1 MIGDL
6 LLIGLLLL
14 LLFFFSSAE
23 TSLTVVSKPLMHQ
36 LELEGDRRARLVN
49 RLLEG
54 RDRLLGSILLGN
66 TLTQILASALATSLA
81 IRLAGDVGV
90 AYGTALMTIIV
101 LLFCEILPKSI
112 ALNNAN
118 QLAPLIAP
126 LMRLMVWVLGP
137 ASAAVQSVVNFVLRL
152 FRIPVHAMSDI
163 EATRAELRGAIEIHT
178 AEEEVRH
185 ERKMLRSI
193 LDLGDVLVAEVMT
206 HRKNIV
212 TLDAGLPV
220 ETLLDQ
226 VIASPFT
233 RLPLWRNDPDNI
245 VGVVHSKA
253 LLRILRDHDGKLE
266 EVKIDALASAPWFIP
281 DQTTL
286 LDQLQAFRERREHFA
301 LVVDEYGALQG
312 IVTLE
317 DILEEIV
324 GEISDETDVAVPGV
338 KPQADGSLLV
348 NGDVTLRDLN
358 RDFDWRLPDENAV
371 TLAGLILHE
380 SRMIPDAGQLFLFHG
395 FRFEVL
401 RRLRNQIT
409 LVKVTPPRS
418 DEAGVKS

>member
-1 MIGDL
+1 MIADF

-23 TSLTVVSKPLMHQ
+23 TSLTAVSRPLMHQ
-36 LELEGDRRARLVN
+36 LELDGDRRAQLVN
-49 RLLEG
+49 RLLEQ
-54 RDRLLGSILLGN
+54 REKLLGTILLGN
-66 TLTQILASALATSLA
+66 TLTQIVASAVATSAA
-81 IRLAGDVGV
+81 IQLAGDIGV
-90 AYGTALMTIIV
+90 AVGTVAMTVVV
-101 LLFCEILPKSI
+101 LIACEILPKTV

-118 QLAPLIAP
+118 RLAPLIAP
-126 LMRLMVWVLGP
+126 VMRVMVWVLGP
-137 ASAAVQSVVNFVLRL
+137 ISLAVQTIVNAVLKL
-152 FRIPVHAMSDI
+152 FRIPVHSMIDI
-163 EATRAELRGAIEIHT
+163 ESTRAELRGAIEIHT
-178 AEEEVRH
+178 AEKEVRH
-185 ERKMLRSI
+185 EGKMLRSI
-193 LDLGDVLVAEVMT
+193 LDLGDVLVGEVMT
-206 HRKNIV
+206 HRRNIV
-212 TLDAGLPV
+212 TLDAGQPMAL
-220 ETLLDQ
+220 LLDQ

-233 RLPLWRNDPDNI
+233 RLPLWRGDPDNI
-245 VGVVHSKA
+245 VGIIHSKS
-253 LLRILRDHDGKLE
+253 LLRIVRDHDGKLE
-266 EVKIDALASAPWFIP
+266 DVKIDALASSPWFIP

-324 GEISDETDVAVPGV
+324 GDISDETDVAVPGV
-338 KPQADGSLLV
+338 KQQPDGSLLV
-348 NGDVTLRDLN
+348 NGDVTIRDLN

-380 SRMIPDAGQLFLFHG
+380 SRMIPDVGQLFLFHG

-409 LVKVTPPRS
+409 LVKVVPPQPE
-418 DEAGVKS
+418 DGE

>member
-36 LELEGDRRARLVN
+36 LEVEGDRRAGLVN

-54 RDRLLGSILLGN
+54 RNRLLGSILLGN

-118 QLAPLIAP
+118 KLAPLIAP
-126 LMRLMVWVLGP
+126 LMRLMVWILGP
-137 ASAAVQSVVNFVLRL
+137 LSAAVQSIVNALLRF
-152 FRIPVHAMSDI
+152 FRVPVHAMADI
-163 EATRAELRGAIEIHT
+163 EAARTELRGAIDIHT
-178 AEEEVRH
+178 AEEEVQH

-193 LDLGDVLVAEVMT
+193 LDLGDVLVGEVMT

-220 ETLLDQ
+220 EALLDQ

-233 RLPLWRNDPDNI
+233 RLPLWRDDPDNI
-245 VGVVHSKA
+245 IGVIHSKA
-253 LLRILRDHDGKLE
+253 LLRILRDHEGKLQD
-266 EVKIDALASAPWFIP
+266 VKIDALAAAPWFIP

-324 GEISDETDVAVPGV
+324 GDIADETDVAVPGV
-338 KPQADGSLLV
+338 KIQTDGSLLV

-409 LVKVTPPRS
+409 LIKVVPPKPGEEES
-418 DEAGVKS
+418 KS

>member
-1 MIGDL
+1 MIGDF

-23 TSLTVVSKPLMHQ
+23 TSLTVVSRPLMHT
-36 LELEGDRRARLVN
+36 LEIEGDKRARLVN
-49 RLLEG
+49 RLLAK

-66 TLTQILASALATSLA
+66 TLTQILASALATSVA

-90 AYGTALMTIIV
+90 AYGTALMTVVV
-101 LLFCEILPKSI
+101 LVACEILPKTV

-118 QLAPLIAP
+118 RLAPFLAPLI
-126 LMRLMVWVLGP
+126 RVMVWGLGP
-137 ASAAVQSVVNFVLRL
+137 ISMAVQTVVNAVLKL
-152 FRIPVHAMSDI
+152 FGVPIHTTLDI
-163 EATRAELRGAIEIHT
+163 DSLRAELRGAIDIHT
-178 AEEEVRH
+178 AEQEARH
-185 ERKMLRSI
+185 EGKMLRSI
-193 LDLGDVLVAEVMT
+193 LDLDEVLVGEVMT

-212 TLDAGLPV
+212 TLDGGQPMQI
-220 ETLLDQ
+220 LLDQ

-233 RLPLWRNDPDNI
+233 RLPLWRGDPDNI
-245 VGVVHSKA
+245 VGIVHSKS
-253 LLRILRDHDGKLE
+253 LLRVLRDHDGKLDE
-266 EVKIDALASAPWFIP
+266 AKIDALASAPWFIP

-286 LDQLQAFRERREHFA
+286 FDQLQAFRERREHFA

-324 GEISDETDVAVPGV
+324 GDISDETDVAVAGV
-338 KPQADGSLLV
+338 KQQADGSYVV
-348 NGDVTLRDLN
+348 NGDVTIRDLN

-409 LVKVTPPRS
+409 LVKVSPPKAE
-418 DEAGVKS
+418 DAE

>member
-1 MIGDL
+1 MIGDF

-23 TSLTVVSKPLMHQ
+23 TSLTVVSRPLMHA
-36 LELEGDRRARLVN
+36 LEHDGDKRARLVN
-49 RLLEG
+49 RLLAK

-66 TLTQILASALATSLA
+66 TVTQILASALATSLA

-90 AYGTALMTIIV
+90 AYGTALMTVVV
-101 LLFCEILPKSI
+101 LVACEILPKTV

-118 QLAPLIAP
+118 KLAPLLAYP
-126 LMRLMVWVLGP
+126 MRVMVWVLGP
-137 ASAAVQSVVNFVLRL
+137 ISIAVQAVVNAVLKL
-152 FRIPVHAMSDI
+152 FRVPVYTTLDLDSL
-163 EATRAELRGAIEIHT
+163 RAELRGAIDIHT
-178 AEEEVRH
+178 AEQEARH
-185 ERKMLRSI
+185 EGKMLRSI
-193 LDLGDVLVAEVMT
+193 LDLDEVQVAEVMT

-212 TLDAGLPV
+212 TLDAGQPV
-220 ETLLDQ
+220 QILLDQ

-233 RLPLWRNDPDNI
+233 RLPLWRGDPDNI
-245 VGVVHSKA
+245 VGTVHSKS

-266 EVKIDALASAPWFIP
+266 DVKLDTLASPPWFIP

-286 LDQLQAFRERREHFA
+286 FDQLQAFRERREHFA

-324 GEISDETDVAVPGV
+324 GDISDETDVAVSGV
-338 KPQADGSLLV
+338 KLQADGTYLV
-348 NGDVTLRDLN
+348 NGDVTIRDLN
-358 RDFDWRLPDENAV
+358 RDLDWRLPDENAV

-409 LVKVTPPRS
+409 LVKVMPPK
-418 DEAGVKS
+418 DGEAE

>member
-1 MIGDL
+1 
-6 LLIGLLLL
+6 
-14 LLFFFSSAE
+14 
-23 TSLTVVSKPLMHQ
+23 
-36 LELEGDRRARLVN
+36 
-49 RLLEG
+49 
-54 RDRLLGSILLGN
+54 
-66 TLTQILASALATSLA
+66 
-81 IRLAGDVGV
+81 
-90 AYGTALMTIIV
+90 
-101 LLFCEILPKSI
+101 
-112 ALNNAN
+112 
-118 QLAPLIAP
+118 
-126 LMRLMVWVLGP
+126 MVFVLGP
-137 ASAAVQSVVNFVLRL
+137 ISAAVQAVVNLILRL
-152 FRIPVHAMSDI
+152 FHIPVRAMADL
-163 EATRAELRGAIEIHT
+163 EAARAELRGAIEIHT
-178 AEEEVRH
+178 AEEEVQH

-193 LDLGDVLVAEVMT
+193 LDLGDVLVGEVMT

-212 TLDAGLPV
+212 TLDASLPV
-220 ETLLDQ
+220 ESLLDQ

-253 LLRILRDHDGKLE
+253 LLRILRDHDGKPE
-266 EVKIDALASAPWFIP
+266 DVNIEGLASPPWFIP

-286 LDQLQAFRERREHFA
+286 FDQLQAFRERREHFA

-324 GEISDETDVAVPGV
+324 GDIADETDVAVPGV
-338 KPQADGSLLV
+338 KTQADGNLLV
-348 NGDVTLRDLN
+348 NGDVTIRDLN

-380 SRMIPDAGQLFLFHG
+380 SRQIPDAGQLFLFHG

-409 LVKVTPPRS
+409 LVKVTPPKP
-418 DEAGVKS
+418 DEGTAKS

>member
-6 LLIGLLLL
+6 LLIGILLL

-36 LELEGDRRARLVN
+36 LEVEGDRRAGRVN

-54 RDRLLGSILLGN
+54 RNRLLGSILLGN

-90 AYGTALMTIIV
+90 AYGTALMTIVV

-118 QLAPLIAP
+118 KLALLLAP
-126 LMRLMVWVLGP
+126 LMRVMVWVLGP
-137 ASAAVQSVVNFVLRL
+137 ISAAIQAVVNVILRV
-152 FRIPVHAMSDI
+152 FHIPVRAMADL
-163 EATRAELRGAIEIHT
+163 EAARAELRGAIEIHT
-178 AEEEVRH
+178 SEEEVHH

-193 LDLGDVLVAEVMT
+193 LDLNDVLVAEVMT

-220 ETLLDQ
+220 SALLDQ

-253 LLRILRDHDGKLE
+253 LLRILRDHDGKLDE
-266 EVKIDALASAPWFIP
+266 AKIDALASAPWFIP

-338 KPQADGSLLV
+338 KAQADGSLLV

-409 LVKVTPPRS
+409 LVKVIPPKTG
-418 DEAGVKS
+418 DAEIKP

>member
-1 MIGDL
+1 MIADF
-6 LLIGLLLL
+6 LLIGFLLL

-23 TSLTVVSKPLMHQ
+23 TSLTAVSRPLMHQ
-36 LELEGDRRARLVN
+36 LELEGDRRARVVN
-49 RLLEG
+49 RLLEQ
-54 RDRLLGSILLGN
+54 REKLLGTILLGN
-66 TLTQILASALATSLA
+66 TLTQIIASAVATSAA
-81 IRLAGDVGV
+81 IQLGGDLGV
-90 AYGTALMTIIV
+90 AIGTVAMTVVV
-101 LLFCEILPKSI
+101 LIACEILPKTI

-118 QLAPLIAP
+118 HLAPLIAP
-126 LMRLMVWVLGP
+126 IMRILVWILGP
-137 ASAAVQSVVNFVLRL
+137 VSLAVQWVVNHTLRL
-152 FRIPVHAMSDI
+152 FRIPTHSMVDI
-163 EATRAELRGAIEIHT
+163 EAVRAELRGAIEIHT
-178 AEEEVRH
+178 SEEEVQH

-193 LDLGDVLVAEVMT
+193 LDLGDVLVGEVMT
-206 HRKNIV
+206 HRRNIV
-212 TLDAGLPV
+212 TLDAGQPV
-220 ETLLDQ
+220 ALLLDQ

-233 RLPLWRNDPDNI
+233 RLPMWRGDPDNI
-245 VGVVHSKA
+245 VGVIHSKS
-253 LLRILRDHDGKLE
+253 LLRVLRDHDGKLDDA
-266 EVKIDALASAPWFIP
+266 KIDSLASAPWFIP

-324 GEISDETDVAVPGV
+324 GDISDETDVAVPGV
-338 KPQADGSLLV
+338 KVQPDGSLLV

-409 LVKVTPPRS
+409 LVKVVPPQS
-418 DEAGVKS
+418 QDAE

>member
-6 LLIGLLLL
+6 LLIGFLLL

-36 LELEGDRRARLVN
+36 LEVEGDRRAGLVN

-66 TLTQILASALATSLA
+66 TLTQILASALATSVA

-118 QLAPLIAP
+118 RLAPVIAP
-126 LMRLMVWVLGP
+126 LMRLMVWILGP
-137 ASAAVQSVVNFVLRL
+137 ISAAIQGVVNVVLRL
-152 FRIPVHAMSDI
+152 FRIPVHAMADI
-163 EATRAELRGAIEIHT
+163 EASRAELRGAIDIHT
-178 AEEEVRH
+178 GEEEVQH

-193 LDLGDVLVAEVMT
+193 LDLGDVLVGEVMT

-220 ETLLDQ
+220 PALLDQ

-324 GEISDETDVAVPGV
+324 GDIADETDVAVPGV

-395 FRFEVL
+395 FRFEVV

-409 LVKVTPPRS
+409 LVRVVPPKGDDTIPR
-418 DEAGVKS
+418 G

>member
-1 MIGDL
+1 MIGDF

-23 TSLTVVSKPLMHQ
+23 TSLTVVSRPLMHA
-36 LELEGDRRARLVN
+36 LEHDGDKRARLVN
-49 RLLEG
+49 RLLAK

-66 TLTQILASALATSLA
+66 TVTQILASALATSLA

-90 AYGTALMTIIV
+90 AYGTALMTVVV
-101 LLFCEILPKSI
+101 LVACEILPKTV

-118 QLAPLIAP
+118 KLAPLLAYP
-126 LMRLMVWVLGP
+126 MRVMVWVLGP
-137 ASAAVQSVVNFVLRL
+137 ISIAVQAVVNAVLKL
-152 FRIPVHAMSDI
+152 FRVPVYTTLDLDSL
-163 EATRAELRGAIEIHT
+163 RAELRGAIDIHT
-178 AEEEVRH
+178 AEQEARH
-185 ERKMLRSI
+185 EGKMLRSI
-193 LDLGDVLVAEVMT
+193 LDLDEVQVAEVMT

-212 TLDAGLPV
+212 TLDAGQPV
-220 ETLLDQ
+220 QILLDQ

-233 RLPLWRNDPDNI
+233 RLPLWRGDPDNI
-245 VGVVHSKA
+245 VGTVHSKS

-266 EVKIDALASAPWFIP
+266 DVKLDTQASPPWFIP

-286 LDQLQAFRERREHFA
+286 FDQLQAFRERREHFA

-324 GEISDETDVAVPGV
+324 GDISDETDVAVSGV
-338 KPQADGSLLV
+338 KLQADGTYLV
-348 NGDVTLRDLN
+348 NGDVTIRDLN
-358 RDFDWRLPDENAV
+358 RDLDWRLPDENAV

-409 LVKVTPPRS
+409 LVKVMPPK
-418 DEAGVKS
+418 DGEAE